1 MYTVLYMGKSHGQRN
16 LVGYSPWGRKE
27 PDTTERLQFLFTT
40 IYKTDN
46 QQGPTTEHKELYSIF
61 CNNLY
66 GKRI

>member
-1 MYTVLYMGKSHGQRN
+1 MYTYMGKSHGQRN

-27 PDTTERLQFLFTT
+27 SDTTERLCFLFTA
-40 IYKTDN
+40 IYKIDYL
-46 QQGPTTEHKELYSIF
+46 QRHAVQHRGLLSVF